1 MINKVGFARS
11 YVHWIGGTT
20 FFQNWHHLWRICFLV
35 IMGCASSKQ
44 KRCRRCSA
52 PYSPAPRS
60 YSMHVHHPP
69 QAEGDSY
76 HVVALTSTTLGT
88 LKLNSPA
95 STQNLG
101 VNCDHDFKH
110 SNGKVGNAESFRFD
124 SESFVVQ
131 RPKEKERKSEALEK
145 EKKEEFSMGLI
156 EAKTWSNMIE
166 QKLPKVFP
174 KTPIRTPPGEPETII
189 NTWELMEG
197 LEDTTPFRSP
207 CHFRSFSFDANGDDV
222 GCEVD
227 VDVDPPKMSVV
238 APPKPMWLL
247 MTEEE
252 SRLNP
257 AVSDFDPEVISS
269 FRKSLQQLSPS
280 DEEKQRTRK
289 EFPFEEKKTKGDD
302 DEEDNVDV
310 ADDVH
315 VDDSCGKEKVVLYF
329 TSLRGVRK
337 TYEDCCQ
344 VRMILKG
351 VGVRVDERDVS
362 MHSGFKEELRELLG
376 DWYGGGGLPRVFVG
390 GNYIGGAEEIQKLHE
405 DGKLEK
411 LLGCCEKIE
420 DSVGGDGGGVCE
432 ACGDIR
438 FVPCETCCG
447 SCKIY
452 YEGDEDEEE
461 EFVDGE
467 VGEFGFQ
474 RCPDCNEN
482 GLIRCPI
489 CCF

>member
-1 MINKVGFARS
+1 
-11 YVHWIGGTT
+11 
-20 FFQNWHHLWRICFLV
+20 
-35 IMGCASSKQ
+35 MGCASSKQ
-44 KRCRRCSA
+44 KRCRRCNA

-69 QAEGDSY
+69 QEQGDSY

-95 STQNLG
+95 PTHSFAG
-101 VNCDHDFKH
+101 NCDHDFRL

-124 SESFVVQ
+124 SESFVH
-131 RPKEKERKSEALEK
+131 RPEAKEKSEELEK
-145 EKKEEFSMGLI
+145 EKRKEFSMGLI
-156 EAKTWSNMIE
+156 EAKTWSSMIE

-174 KTPIRTPPGEPETII
+174 KTPIRTPPGEPETI

-207 CHFRSFSFDANGDDV
+207 SHFRSFTFDVNGDDV
-222 GCEVD
+222 G
-227 VDVDPPKMSVV
+227 DVDPPKMSVV
-238 APPKPMWLL
+238 ASPKPMWLL

-252 SRLNP
+252 SKLTP
-257 AVSDFDPEVISS
+257 AISDFDPEMISS
-269 FRKSLQQLSPS
+269 FRKSFQQLSPDS
-280 DEEKQRTRK
+280 PFHLRPAPGDEDVHGTTKWSL
-289 EFPFEEKKTKGDD
+289 FEENKTKGDD
-302 DEEDNVDV
+302 VFL
-310 ADDVH
+310 DDLK
-315 VDDSCGKEKVVLYF
+315 VDDPCGKDKVVLYF

-344 VRMILKG
+344 VKLILKG
-351 VGVRVDERDVS
+351 LGVRVDERDVS

-376 DWYGGGGLPRVFVG
+376 EGYGGLGLPRVFVG
-390 GNYIGGAEEIQKLHE
+390 KNHIGGVEEIQRLHE

-411 LLGCCEKIE
+411 LLGYCEKNIE
-420 DSVGGDGGGVCE
+420 DSVGCDGGGVCE

-438 FVPCETCCG
+438 FVPCETCSG

-452 YEGDEDEEE
+452 YEGDENEEKY
-461 EFVDGE
+461 VDGE
-467 VGEFGFQ
+467 VGEYGFQ

-489 CCF
+489 CCC

>member
-1 MINKVGFARS
+1 
-11 YVHWIGGTT
+11 
-20 FFQNWHHLWRICFLV
+20 
-35 IMGCASSKQ
+35 MGCASSKQ
-44 KRCRRCSA
+44 KRCRRCNA

-69 QAEGDSY
+69 EAEGDSY

-95 STQNLG
+95 PTHNFVG
-101 VNCDHDFKH
+101 NCDHNFKL

-124 SESFVVQ
+124 SESFVQ
-131 RPKEKERKSEALEK
+131 RVEEKEKSEALEK
-145 EKKEEFSMGLI
+145 DKREEFSMGLI
-156 EAKTWSNMIE
+156 QAKTWSSMIE

-174 KTPIRTPPGEPETII
+174 KTPIRTPPGEPETI

-207 CHFRSFSFDANGDDV
+207 CHFRSFSFDVNGDDV
-222 GCEVD
+222 SVGDGDGDGD

-238 APPKPMWLL
+238 ASPKPMWLL

-252 SRLNP
+252 STLNP
-257 AVSDFDPEVISS
+257 AISDFDPEVISS
-269 FRKSLQQLSPS
+269 FRKSLQQLSPDS
-280 DEEKQRTRK
+280 PFHLRPGPGDEENQDTK
-289 EFPFEEKKTKGDD
+289 EGSLFEEKNTNSDEDVAGDD
-302 DEEDNVDV
+302 VKDFG
-310 ADDVH
+310 
-315 VDDSCGKEKVVLYF
+315 SYGKDKVVLYF

-344 VRMILKG
+344 VRLILKG
-351 VGVRVDERDVS
+351 LGVRVDERDVS

-376 DWYGGGGLPRVFVG
+376 DGYGGLGLPRMFVG
-390 GNYIGGAEEIQKLHE
+390 GHYIGGAEEIQRLHE

-420 DSVGGDGGGVCE
+420 DGVGGDPGGVCE

-438 FVPCETCCG
+438 FIPCETCSG

-461 EFVDGE
+461 YVDGE
-467 VGEFGFQ
+467 VGEYGFQ

-482 GLIRCPI
+482 GLIRCPM
-489 CCF
+489 CCS